1 MDVYVFMFLG
11 EQGVVV
17 VVVRELNPCL
27 HGGKSK
33 DSA

>member
-11 EQGVVV
+11 VQG
-17 VVVRELNPCL
+17 VVVRELNLCL